1 MIEQTLEE
9 LEELA
14 LLAHARE
21 QQAIIDR
28 WEALS
33 EIRRRKL
40 YHPEFET
47 WQHYLLVRHGM
58 KLSYWD
64 DLQASAKAAKYIL
77 EEYGFTL
84 GNKQAAR
91 ELRSIIHRAVNDD
104 VVPLVLRKAQELA
117 GEFEP
122 IKGKHITAVLATTIE
137 VLSTG
142 GYVSIDGKAIAYD
155 AAITQEETE
164 AIHRQ
169 NQYARNGAS
178 GNPWST
184 PFRIEIWDLL
194 QSGMADRLDIPE
206 ELDLKTIEIKWRI
219 IEAVTDGQ

>member
-1 MIEQTLEE
+1 MIEQTLAE

-21 QQAIIDR
+21 QQAIVDR
-28 WEALS
+28 WDALS
-33 EIRRRKL
+33 EIKRRQL
-40 YHPEFET
+40 YAPDFES
-47 WQHYLLVRHGM
+47 WEHYLLVRHGM

-64 DLQASAKAAKYIL
+64 DLQASAKASKYIL
-77 EEYGFTL
+77 EEYGFVL

-104 VVPLVLRKAQELA
+104 VVPLVLKKAQELA
-117 GEFEP
+117 GPFEP

-164 AIHRQ
+164 AIQRQ
-169 NQYARNGAS
+169 NQYARNGAT
-178 GNPWST
+178 GNPWT
-184 PFRIEIWDLL
+184 RMVVQPAPGFQTWDMNALYDL
-194 QSGMADRLDIPE
+194 PLDKP
-206 ELDLKTIEIKWRI
+206 IEIKWRV